1 MNLKQRA
8 IEMLKTNPASR
19 VFNFSVMLC
28 LILAAGHYG
37 ETAESS
43 ARSPLGAPWVSTP
56 IVGAFAG
63 KPAELKG
70 GDFGDPGPESAL
82 LVRTGETRFR
92 LPSTSSWIR
101 LWEDDRIVV
110 EVPQNAHS
118 GRLRVATPHG
128 ISEPVRVDVFKYD
141 WFDIPPTQ
149 GTNAMPLAITL
160 DELHRVWVNQEF
172 HLEFQ
177 VLDPAVGEVRGLP
190 IPKPPDPGSFAT
202 TLFGDHRTQT
212 STLGEDI
219 MVDPR
224 GRVWFTQG
232 GGHLY
237 SGAHPNHSRI
247 VCFDPGALPG
257 ERFCVYNMPGDW
269 NEVIGVTWD
278 PHRQRIWF
286 TNAGMDIGAKIVSFD
301 PEAIPY
307 DNHFDFSRPLRHQVC
322 KPGEPDD
329 SCYHVYPL
337 LNEHSYPAHLVID
350 AQGYVWYTG
359 YWGDAMGRLSP
370 ETGEVEE
377 FPLPEP
383 IGQAPPVPFVGC
395 GPWQIVIADNG
406 DIVFNEFFDNTLDRF
421 DILRVGDPECLE
433 LDSTGQNPCIQE
445 LVVPE
450 ADLVNEQLHSIA
462 FDDER
467 KLWFTQHGPDE
478 PGGRVSL
485 GFVTADW
492 RHIVR
497 LPPLSLFPGEG
508 GAAAAG
514 IAIDPAT
521 GDIWFSEFHRK
532 RIGRLRKVPE
542 GSATVF
548 GDLLPGLILSSTSI
562 PKDFRV
568 HQNLPNPFN
577 AATVIQ
583 YDLPQP
589 VKVKVEIYNIR
600 GQKVRTLLDEFQ
612 EAGYKSVLWDGA
624 DEDGAGIASGV
635 YFYRLEAG
643 DRVSVRRMTLLR

>member
-1 MNLKQRA
+1 
-8 IEMLKTNPASR
+8 
-19 VFNFSVMLC
+19 
-28 LILAAGHYG
+28 
-37 ETAESS
+37 
-43 ARSPLGAPWVSTP
+43 
-56 IVGAFAG
+56 VGAFAG
-63 KPAELKG
+63 KPAELQG
-70 GDFGDPGPESAL
+70 GNFGDPGPETAL
-82 LVRTGETRFR
+82 LVRCGQMQFR
-92 LPSTSSWIR
+92 LASTSSWIR
-101 LWEDDRIVV
+101 LWRDDRIIAQ
-110 EVPQNAHS
+110 VPESAQS
-118 GRLRVATPHG
+118 GWLRVVTPG
-128 ISEPVRVDVFKYD
+128 GVSEPVRVDIFEYD
-141 WFDIPPTQ
+141 WFDIPPTP
-149 GTNAMPLAITL
+149 GTNACPLAITV

-190 IPKPPDPGSFAT
+190 IPKPPDPGPFAT
-202 TLFGDHRTQT
+202 TLFGDHRTQMC
-212 STLGEDI
+212 TLGEDI
-219 MVDPR
+219 MVDPQ
-224 GRVWFTQG
+224 GRIWFTQG

-237 SGAHPNHSRI
+237 SGVYPNHSRI
-247 VCFDPGALPG
+247 VCFDPEAAPG
-257 ERFCVYNMPGDW
+257 ERYRVYNMPGDW
-269 NEVIGVTWD
+269 NEVIGVIWD
-278 PHRQRIWF
+278 PYRERIWF

-307 DNHFDFSRPLRHQVC
+307 DNHFDFSRPLWHQVC
-322 KPGEPDD
+322 GPGEPDD

-337 LNEHSYPAHLVID
+337 PNEHSYPAHLVID
-350 AQGYVWYTG
+350 AEGYVWYTG
-359 YWGDAMGRLSP
+359 YWGDAMGRLNP

-395 GPWQIVIADNG
+395 GPWQMVIADNG
-406 DIVFNEFFDNTLDRF
+406 DVVFNEFFDNTLDRF

-433 LDSTGQNPCIQE
+433 LDSTGYNPCIQE

-450 ADLVNEQLHSIA
+450 ADLVNEQVHSIA

-485 GFVTADW
+485 GFVTPDW

-521 GDIWFSEFHRK
+521 GDIWFAEFYRQ

-542 GSATVF
+542 PSAF
-548 GDLLPGLILSSTSI
+548 SSGDLSFSLGRGSLSTPGEVRL
-562 PKDFRV
+562 

-577 AATVIQ
+577 AATLIQ

-589 VKVKVEIYNIR
+589 VKVKVEVLNIL
-600 GQKVRTLLDEFQ
+600 GQKVRTLVDEFQ
-612 EAGYKSVLWDGA
+612 QAGYKSTVWDGK
-624 DEDGAGIASGV
+624 DNSGVDVGSGV
-635 YFYRLEAG
+635 YFYRVEFA
-643 DRVSVRRMTLLR
+643 DEVSVKRMTLIR